1 LQPAHSAT
9 LNASTLNSLKEMPYA
24 PTVNNIAG
32 QLLAHGIEGAGR
44 AEAGGI
50 VGAAQARAQARQ
62 QSEANWAAGIQ
73 AAGQGLATGISGFI
87 KGRIEDDYLK
97 GLMGEQARVGLW
109 SPEEMEKFPQA
120 SLGAKRAM
128 VTQRAS
134 LYDAWLDTQKGQQQ
148 LQNQMTMERFKQG
161 LQTDVLGQPISTY
174 NPATGEPIGGI
185 RTSPGQ
191 MQILGD
197 ERPARVIGTQQGY
210 FQWNPKTGTYS
221 IPLTDPNN
229 PNQRLMPNQQQN
241 PLAALLNPSAAPQP
255 APQAAPQPAAPPP
268 GAPGVAATPSANA
281 IAYLKANPQL
291 AAQFDAKYGAGAAA
305 RVLGR

>member
-1 LQPAHSAT
+1 
-9 LNASTLNSLKEMPYA
+9 MPYA

-32 QLLAHGIEGAGR
+32 QLLAQGIEGAGR
-44 AEAGGI
+44 AKAAGI
-50 VGAAQARAQARQ
+50 VGAAQARQQDAQ
-62 QSEANWAAGIQ
+62 NWARGIS
-73 AAGQGLATGISGFI
+73 AAGEGLATGISGYI
-87 KGRIEDDYLK
+87 KGRVEDDYLQ

-128 VTQRAS
+128 VTQRQS
-134 LYDAWLDTQKGQQQ
+134 LYEAWLDTQKGQQE
-148 LQNQMTMERFKQG
+148 LQNTMNLERFKQG
-161 LQTDVLGQPISTY
+161 LQTDVLGQPIKTY

-191 MQILGD
+191 MQIIGGPQPGP
-197 ERPARVIGTQQGY
+197 RPLPTQQGY
-210 FQWNPKTGTYS
+210 FQYNPKTGTYDT
-221 IPLTDPNN
+221 PLMDPAN

-241 PLAALLNPSAAPQP
+241 PLGALLNPSP
-255 APQAAPQPAAPPP
+255 APPP
-268 GAPGVAATPSANA
+268 GTPAAAAQPATPQPGAGISATPSANA
-281 IAYLKANPQL
+281 VAYLKANPQL